1 MKLNPKSCCTAL
13 FNPISLMVEA
23 HKNQHSLSRRLLL
36 LLACMMAGGIIAQAL
51 GCLSAYLIMEDLQAG
66 GMVAHLLIEQ
76 LSYYF
81 LGCAFI
87 ILSLSNILIRR
98 GLSVLKTIRLP
109 SLTLIVSIAVASFLL
124 IPRMDYLR
132 ETALQDG
139 MPVMLS
145 PFANYFAI
153 LNSLTLLL
161 LCVQIFSSA
170 LIVWR
175 LSQHQST

>member
-1 MKLNPKSCCTAL
+1 
-13 FNPISLMVEA
+13 
-23 HKNQHSLSRRLLL
+23 
-36 LLACMMAGGIIAQAL
+36 MMAGGIIAQAL

-175 LSQHQST
+175 LGQHQST